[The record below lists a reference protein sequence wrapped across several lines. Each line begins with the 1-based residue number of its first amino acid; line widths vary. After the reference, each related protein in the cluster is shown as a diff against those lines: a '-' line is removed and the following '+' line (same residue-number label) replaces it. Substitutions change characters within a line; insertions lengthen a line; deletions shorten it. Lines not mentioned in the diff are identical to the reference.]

1 MLKDLRDG
9 VKEAIFFIWL
19 ALRALKFWRQEPPIL
34 TPNDL
39 AGFVETRAKY
49 VAQRTLFGYVKTR
62 AGTRYTSLF
71 EDEIFVASVD
81 AAKWEIYLACLA
93 DLAIYAAAAIGRT
106 GAFGKPVLD
115 GLARDCFLAG
125 LVVDE
130 LPDRRAEGFGQ
141 DRDAFDRRLAETRWA
156 EIPEGEAVF
165 ENSLKALVHWAPVAD
180 ELKQYDVV
188 PVRNSMRFQWKTVR
202 DQLKS
207 LLDAD
212 AVAAGLPP
220 SPD

>member
-1 MLKDLRDG
+1 MLKDLREG

-19 ALRALKFWRQEPPIL
+19 ALRALKFWRKEPPIL
-34 TPNDL
+34 TPSEL

-62 AGTRYTSLF
+62 AGTRYTLLF

-81 AAKWEIYLACLA
+81 AAKWETYLACLA

-106 GAFGKPVLD
+106 GAFDKPALD
-115 GLARDCFLAG
+115 DLARDCFLAG
-125 LVVDE
+125 LVVDQ

-156 EIPEGEAVF
+156 EIPDGEAVF
-165 ENSLKALVHWAPVAD
+165 ENSINALVHWAPVAD
-180 ELKQYDVV
+180 ELKQYDIV

-202 DQLKS
+202 DQLRDR
-207 LLDAD
+207 LDAD
-212 AVAAGLPP
+212 AVAANLP

>member
-1 MLKDLRDG
+1 MLKDLREG

-19 ALRALKFWRQEPPIL
+19 ALRALKFWRKEPPIL
-34 TPNDL
+34 TPSDL

-81 AAKWEIYLACLA
+81 AAKWETYLACLA

-106 GAFGKPVLD
+106 GAFDKPALD
-115 GLARDCFLAG
+115 DLARDCFLAG
-125 LVVDE
+125 LVVDQ

-141 DRDAFDRRLAETRWA
+141 DRDAFERRLAETRWA
-156 EIPEGEAVF
+156 EIPDGEAVF

-202 DQLKS
+202 DQLRDR
-207 LLDAD
+207 LDAD
-212 AVAAGLPP
+212 AVAANLP